1 MQTERY
7 GYEWNMICLPACLPA
22 QPHGD
27 VQVTYRKKERDCDF
41 VRVKFDLVD
50 VVPMFPFFF
59 LSPSKHIMNEKW
71 SLILIS
77 SNNLILYLLFHVI
90 SFIIFEYEFKVSNI
104 WFFFVCFQS

>member
-1 MQTERY
+1 
-7 GYEWNMICLPACLPA
+7 
-22 QPHGD
+22 
-27 VQVTYRKKERDCDF
+27 
-41 VRVKFDLVD
+41 
-50 VVPMFPFFF
+50 
-59 LSPSKHIMNEKW
+59 MNEKW